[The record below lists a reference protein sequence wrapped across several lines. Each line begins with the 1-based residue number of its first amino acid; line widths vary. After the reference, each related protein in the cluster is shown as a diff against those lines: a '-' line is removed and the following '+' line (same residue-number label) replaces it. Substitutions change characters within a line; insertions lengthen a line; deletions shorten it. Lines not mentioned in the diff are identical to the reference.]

1 MIKRTLYFT
10 KPSYLSVKN
19 KQLVVELKEDSSVK
33 TVPVEDIGFM
43 VIEDMQISI
52 STPLIEELMNYN
64 VAVIFCDSKHHPQS
78 MLLNF
83 EGNHQQTEV
92 YRQQVA
98 ASEPLKKNLW
108 KQTVEAKIENQAKAL
123 IKLGINADPLPHLAN
138 QVKSGD
144 SDNREGMAARIY
156 WKKLFGDEFNRERYG
171 DWPNALLNYGYIV
184 LRAAAARALTGSGLL
199 PSFGI
204 FHKNRFNAFCLADD
218 IMEPYRPFVDLLVY
232 DLYQKY
238 PESVAL
244 EKEMKAEIL
253 NILSA
258 DVGMKNNTRP
268 LMVAL
273 THTSATLVACYK
285 GERKNIE
292 FPEVKI

>member
-1 MIKRTLYFT
+1 MLKRTLYFT
-10 KPSYLSVKN
+10 KPSHLSVKN
-19 KQLVVELKEDSSVK
+19 KQLVVELKDENQTK
-33 TVPVEDIGFM
+33 TVPVEDIGFI
-43 VIEDMQISI
+43 VIENMQISL

-78 MLLNF
+78 MLINF

-123 IKLGINADPLPHLAN
+123 IKLGINADPLPHLAS

-144 SDNREGMAARIY
+144 SDNREGMAARLY
-156 WKKLFGDEFNRERYG
+156 WKKLFGDEFNRERFG

-184 LRAAAARALTGSGLL
+184 LRAATARALTGSGLL

-204 FHKNRFNAFCLADD
+204 FHSNRFNAFCLADD
-218 IMEPYRPFVDLLVY
+218 VMEPYRPFIDLLVY
-232 DLYQKY
+232 DLHVKY
-238 PESVAL
+238 PCMQEL
-244 EKEMKAEIL
+244 QKEIKAEIL
-253 NILSA
+253 NVLSA
-258 DVGMKNNTRP
+258 DVKMKDSTRP
-268 LMVAL
+268 LMIAL
-273 THTSATLVACYK
+273 THTSASLVACYK

-292 FPEVKI
+292 FATVQL

>member
-1 MIKRTLYFT
+1 MLKRTLYFT
-10 KPSYLSVKN
+10 KPSYLSIKN

-43 VIEDMQISI
+43 VIEDMQISL

-78 MLLNF
+78 MLINF
-83 EGNHQQTEV
+83 VGNHQQTEV

-123 IKLGINADPLPHLAN
+123 IKLGINADPLPHLAK

-156 WKKLFGDEFNRERYG
+156 WKKLFGNDFNRERYG
-171 DWPNALLNYGYIV
+171 DWPNAMLNYGYII
-184 LRAAAARALTGSGLL
+184 LRAATARALTGSGLL

-238 PESVAL
+238 PESIAL

-253 NILSA
+253 NVLSA

-268 LMVAL
+268 LMIAL

-292 FPEVKI
+292 FPDVQI